1 MTAFLAGQKNVL
13 CPWTKDSQRGLK
25 LKSQDIFLL
34 MKLLSLHAQ
43 HEDLEAGADASTS
56 WQDWDADAAIPADV
70 GPGVPDELF
79 TAQWLEQQFSVRG
92 LSASTGVSKS
102 EVSAA
107 LKRCMAVGLAK
118 PDRSTQWPTVNKQ
131 WLWEFVVYGIRF
143 VFPAQTGELTR
154 GIATGVGAPV
164 LADKLMT
171 AGDLVPVWPDPL
183 GRTMGLAVEPLFK
196 TVPQAVKRDPR
207 LYALLALVDAIR
219 LGRPRE
225 HHFAANA
232 LKQWMR
238 LSP

>member
-1 MTAFLAGQKNVL
+1 
-13 CPWTKDSQRGLK
+13 

-34 MKLLSLHAQ
+34 LKIISLRIQ
-43 HEDLEAGADASTS
+43 HEEAEAGASTGS
-56 WQDWDADAAIPADV
+56 MWRDWDSGDSLHTDI
-70 GPGVPDELF
+70 GPGIPDELF
-79 TAQWLEQQFSVRG
+79 THAWLGQQFSVRG
-92 LSASTGVSKS
+92 LSASTGISKS

-118 PDRSTQWPTVNKQ
+118 PDRLTQWPTVNRQ
-131 WLWEFVVYGIRF
+131 WLWEFLVHGVRL
-143 VFPAQTGELTR
+143 VFPVQAGELTR

-164 LADKLMT
+164 LAQKLMT

-183 GRTMGLAVEPLFK
+183 GRTMGLAVVPLFK

-225 HHFAANA
+225 QKFAAGA
-232 LKQWMR
+232 LKQWMN
-238 LSP
+238 LTP